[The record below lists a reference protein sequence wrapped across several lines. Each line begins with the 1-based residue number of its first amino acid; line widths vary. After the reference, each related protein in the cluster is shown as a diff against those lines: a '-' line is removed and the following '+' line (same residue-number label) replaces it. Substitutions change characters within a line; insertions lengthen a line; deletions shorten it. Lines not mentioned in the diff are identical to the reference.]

1 MSNKKMVD
9 QGQIRA
15 FLGDGT
21 EFEGLLS
28 FDGTVRID
36 GRFKGEIQTNDTLII
51 GESGHIEAEVKAG
64 HCIIMGNMVGNVRA
78 AGKVE
83 IANTGKITGNIFTPA
98 LTVQEGGVIEGN
110 ISMKKE
116 ADQPQKAVLPR
127 DVASKPAMTDQR
139 PH

>member
-1 MSNKKMVD
+1 MSNKKMAD

-51 GESGHIEAEVKAG
+51 GESGHVEAEVKAG
-64 HCIIMGNMVGNVRA
+64 QCIIMGGMVGNIHA

-83 IANTGKITGNIFTPA
+83 IASSGKMNGNILTPV
-98 LTVQEGGVIEGN
+98 LIVQEGGLIEGS

-116 ADQPQKAVLPR
+116 AAQPQKAALPR
-127 DVASKPAMTDQR
+127 ETTAKPSVADQR

>member
-1 MSNKKMVD
+1 MAD

-51 GESGHIEAEVKAG
+51 GESGHVEAEVKAG
-64 HCIIMGNMVGNVRA
+64 HCVIMGSMVGNVRA
-78 AGKVE
+78 ARKVE
-83 IANTGKITGNIFTPA
+83 IATTGKFTGNLFAPVLI
-98 LTVQEGGVIEGN
+98 VQEGGVIEGTV
-110 ISMKKE
+110 SMKKE
-116 ADQPQKAVLPR
+116 ADQSQKVAVPR
-127 DVASKPAMTDQR
+127 ESIVKPAVTEQR

>member
-1 MSNKKMVD
+1 MAD

-51 GESGHIEAEVKAG
+51 GESGHVEAEVKAG
-64 HCIIMGNMVGNVRA
+64 HCIIMGGMVGNVRA
-78 AGKVE
+78 SGKVE
-83 IANTGKITGNIFTPA
+83 VASTGKVIGNLFTPV
-98 LTVQEGGVIEGN
+98 LIVQEGGAIEGS

-116 ADQPQKAVLPR
+116 AGQSQKMVIPR
-127 DVASKPAMTDQR
+127 EVISKPAPGEQR

>member
-1 MSNKKMVD
+1 MAD

-51 GESGHIEAEVKAG
+51 GESGHVEAEVKAG
-64 HCIIMGNMVGNVRA
+64 HCIVMGVMIGNIRA
-78 AGKVE
+78 TGKVE
-83 IANTGKITGNIFTPA
+83 VANTGKITGNLFSPVLI
-98 LTVQEGGVIEGN
+98 VQEGGMIEGN
-110 ISMKKE
+110 ISMKKD
-116 ADQPQKAVLPR
+116 ADQSQKIAAPR
-127 DVASKPAMTDQR
+127 DMISKSVTADQR